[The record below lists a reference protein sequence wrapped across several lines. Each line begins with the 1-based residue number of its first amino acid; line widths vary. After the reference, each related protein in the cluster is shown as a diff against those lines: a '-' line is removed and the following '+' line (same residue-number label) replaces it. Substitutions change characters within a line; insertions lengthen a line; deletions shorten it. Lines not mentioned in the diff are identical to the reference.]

1 MDYRKV
7 YVLIYL
13 SLNSI
18 VSLIVSLG
26 QLPPSRHSFP
36 LSMCSSSLFP
46 LTSVLILGCPLLLPG
61 CFLAFLI
68 VPWPP
73 WLLPG
78 CSWLPGYVCSWLLL
92 AAPGCSLGMPLC
104 SGGPVA
110 KRSSAN
116 VCAGPVQ
123 RVCGGL
129 GERSGLR
136 GCAAAKRGLPKRSPP
151 EAVLPR
157 SGPLPMRCGLSDAPL
172 SQRSSAVAV
181 ICRSG
186 GLRKHAP
193 AQRVLDG
200 YRTTEIRLR
209 VCLQT
214 SA

>member
-1 MDYRKV
+1 M
-7 YVLIYL
+7 LL
-13 SLNSI
+13 PGCSLAASW
-18 VSLIVSLG
+18 
-26 QLPPSRHSFP
+26 P
-36 LSMCSSSLFP
+36 SSLFP
-46 LTSVLILGCPLLLPG
+46 GLHGCSLAAPGCP
-61 CFLAFLI
+61 AMS
-68 VPWPP
+68 V
-73 WLLPG
+73 PG
-78 CSWLPGYVCSWLLL
+78 CSWLPLD
-92 AAPGCSLGMPLC
+92 APWACHFAQVVLWRNGPLPTC
-104 SGGPVA
+104 V
-110 KRSSAN
+110 R
-116 VCAGPVQ
+116 VLVQ

-200 YRTTEIRLR
+200 DRTTEIRLR

>member
-1 MDYRKV
+1 MYFKISFSKIQ
-7 YVLIYL
+7 LYL
-13 SLNSI
+13 SLYLSANFRRVVILSPYQCAHR
-18 VSLIVSLG
+18 L
-26 QLPPSRHSFP
+26 SFP
-36 LSMCSSSLFP
+36 LPASSSWGVPCCSLAAP
-46 LTSVLILGCPLLLPG
+46 RLLPG
-61 CFLAFLI
+61 LPHCSLACMAA
-68 VPWPP
+68 P
-73 WLLPG
+73 
-78 CSWLPGYVCSWLLL
+78 WLLL
-92 AAPGCSLGMPLC
+92 AVRLC
-104 SGGPVA
+104 
-110 KRSSAN
+110 
-116 VCAGPVQ
+116 
-123 RVCGGL
+123 L
-129 GERSGLR
+129 FLR

-200 YRTTEIRLR
+200 DRTTEIRLR